1 MSLVQVGKLMQQ
13 AARLEDVRA
22 EMSKDME
29 ERLTRLSRKH
39 EQELTACSAKHE
51 QVTIAEPDFTWY
63 HF

>member
-1 MSLVQVGKLMQQ
+1 MQQ

-51 QVTIAEPDFTWY
+51 QVRNHYRWATSLYSFNPPS
-63 HF
+63 